1 VRPGLRG
8 KRRRTVT
15 SEEFVVSKPASE
27 LRQGDRFI
35 FAEDIGGEN
44 EVVTVVTQGDSFGI
58 TAIETEELDFDI
70 EVVSHQWLTIA
81 PEEE

>member
-1 VRPGLRG
+1 M
-8 KRRRTVT
+8 
-15 SEEFVVSKPASE
+15 SEEFVVSKPASQ

-44 EVVTVVTQGDSFGI
+44 EVVTVVSTGDSFGTI
-58 TAIETEELDFDI
+58 AIETEELDFAI
-70 EVVSHQWLTIA
+70 EALSHQWLTIA